1 MTDDPN
7 AVPAPATDAFQTA
20 LNTAESNLKT
30 LIQSATDYRAKM
42 ASISQQIDDVMAAVL
57 SDRDTLAAKIAD
69 KLSQL
74 RNLTI

>member
-7 AVPAPATDAFQTA
+7 AVPAPDATFQTA

-42 ASISQQIDDVMAAVL
+42 ATISQQIDDAMAAVL
-57 SDRDTLAAKIAD
+57 ADRDALAAKIAD
-69 KLSQL
+69 KLAQL